1 MAIMSKDG
9 SVYVIKSPNPLV
21 KEQEKWDSS
30 KLVFHNFTW
39 DEIRSN
45 AAPRMKRQETK
56 SIPDLSEQ
64 RSDPAPL
71 PPKAL
76 PKSEE
81 PTKSEESKIDAT
93 PHQTDEKT
101 FDLPNIKY
109 KVISHCLPAIVQKK
123 KDSLYGESWERLTY
137 GRKIVFPLIVVE
149 SNDFSFDFWTSDPNG
164 QVTERSIIYPFSYE
178 VYNENT
184 GSYDRV
190 PYDEY
195 RWWKISS
202 KEKKEGG
209 WLFKSVPSETQ
220 PDFSE

>member
-1 MAIMSKDG
+1 MAISNKDG

-39 DEIRSN
+39 EEIRSN
-45 AAPRMKRQETK
+45 AAPRMKRQEART
-56 SIPDLSEQ
+56 IPDPPSPIPEPL
-64 RSDPAPL
+64 PAPK
-71 PPKAL
+71 PEAYEREDDKANEV
-76 PKSEE
+76 PNKQQE
-81 PTKSEESKIDAT
+81 
-93 PHQTDEKT
+93 EKT
-101 FDLPNIKY
+101 FDLPHIKY

-123 KDSLYGESWERLTY
+123 KDSLYGESWERLSY
-137 GRKIVFPLIVVE
+137 GRKMVFPMIVVE

-164 QVTERSIIYPFSYE
+164 QITERSIIYPFSYE
-178 VYNENT
+178 VYNEET

-195 RWWKISS
+195 RWWKVSS
-202 KEKKEGG
+202 KERKEGG

>member
-9 SVYVIKSPNPLV
+9 STYVIKSPNPLV

-39 DEIRSN
+39 DEIRAN
-45 AAPRMKRQETK
+45 AAPRIKRQEARK
-56 SIPDLSEQ
+56 IADPPEPIPE
-64 RSDPAPL
+64 PAI
-71 PPKAL
+71 PPKM
-76 PKSEE
+76 EE
-81 PTKSEESKIDAT
+81 PKQEVPA
-93 PHQTDEKT
+93 QQNEKT
-101 FDLPNIKY
+101 FDLPHIKY

-123 KDSLYGESWERLTY
+123 KDNLYGESWERLTY
-137 GRKIVFPLIVVE
+137 GRKMVFPLIVVE

-164 QVTERSIIYPFSYE
+164 QITERSIIYPFSYE
-178 VYNENT
+178 VYNEET

-195 RWWKISS
+195 RWWKVNS
-202 KEKKEGG
+202 KERKEGG
-209 WLFKSVPSETQ
+209 WLFKSAPSETQ

>member
-39 DEIRSN
+39 DEIRAN
-45 AAPRMKRQETK
+45 AAPRIKRQEAREI
-56 SIPDLSEQ
+56 SDLPE
-64 RSDPAPL
+64 PL
-71 PPKAL
+71 PVPPPL
-76 PKSEE
+76 PKVLPKIEE
-81 PTKSEESKIDAT
+81 PKQET
-93 PHQTDEKT
+93 PAQQQDEKT
-101 FDLPNIKY
+101 FDLPHIRY
-109 KVISHCLPAIVQKK
+109 KVLSHCLPAIVQKK
-123 KDSLYGESWERLTY
+123 SDSLYGESWERLTY
-137 GRKIVFPLIVVE
+137 GRKMVFPLIVVE
-149 SNDFSFDFWTSDPNG
+149 SNDFSFNFWTSDPNG
-164 QVTERSIIYPFSYE
+164 QITERSIIYPFSYE
-178 VYNENT
+178 ALNEET

-202 KEKKEGG
+202 KERKEGG
-209 WLFKSVPSETQ
+209 WLFKSVPSDVQ

>member
-1 MAIMSKDG
+1 MAISNKDG

-45 AAPRMKRQETK
+45 AAPRMKRQEPK
-56 SIPDLSEQ
+56 RIADLPPPIPEPI
-64 RSDPAPL
+64 PAPKQETCERENL
-71 PPKAL
+71 KTN
-76 PKSEE
+76 E
-81 PTKSEESKIDAT
+81 T
-93 PHQTDEKT
+93 PNRQQEDKT
-101 FDLPNIKY
+101 FDLPHIKY

-123 KDSLYGESWERLTY
+123 KDSLYGESWERLSY
-137 GRKIVFPLIVVE
+137 GRKMVFPLIVVE
-149 SNDFSFDFWTSDPNG
+149 SNDFSFDFWTSDPNE
-164 QVTERSIIYPFSYE
+164 QITERSIIYPFSYE
-178 VYNENT
+178 VYNEET

-195 RWWKISS
+195 RWWKVIS
-202 KEKKEGG
+202 KERKEGG